1 MGAAATAPEAAARR
15 PRGSPGEAAAGHG
28 GRHGFALFA
37 YGFRPF
43 FLLAGIWAP
52 LGVALWLAALAGLP
66 VPEGGPLPLARWHA
80 HEMLAGFVGA
90 ALGGF
95 VLTAVPNWTGRRG
108 YAGPPL
114 VALVTLFLAG
124 RLALLP
130 GSPVPATL
138 AAPLALLFLP
148 ALVGT
153 VLPALVKARSA
164 RLFGPP
170 MLVLAFWA
178 GDLLMLGEAAGW
190 WGGAETWSLGQML
203 SANVALALVGLIGG
217 RIIPSFT
224 LNALRKAGQPAE
236 LRPLPGVDRAAVLSL
251 LGVTVLDL
259 LAPGMVLAGGMAAAA
274 AVLTALRLSRWHG
287 LRTLGQ
293 PILWVLHLAYAFVP
307 LALATK
313 AAWLLAGAPWAAAW
327 LHLQGAGALA
337 TMIMAVM
344 TRAALGHTGR
354 DLVAARPTVLAYVL
368 LALSGPVRAFGP
380 ALLPGLLPHAL
391 AGALFVGA
399 FLLFLT
405 VYAPILLR
413 PRADGRPG

>member
-1 MGAAATAPEAAARR
+1 MPGRATA
-15 PRGSPGEAAAGHG
+15 G
-28 GRHGFALFA
+28 HGFALFA

-52 LGVALWLAALAGLP
+52 LGVALWVASLAGLA
-66 VPEGGPLPLARWHA
+66 VPEGPLPMLRWHA
-80 HEMLAGFVGA
+80 HEMLAGFISA

-108 YAGPPL
+108 YAGAPL
-114 VALVTLFLAG
+114 VALVTIYLAG

-130 GSPVPATL
+130 GSPLPPAA
-138 AAPLALLFLP
+138 AAPVALAFLP
-148 ALVGT
+148 ALVLL
-153 VLPALVKARSA
+153 VLPALVKARSP

-170 MLVLAFWA
+170 ALVLVFWA

-190 WGGAETWSLGQML
+190 WGAGTWHAGQL
-203 SANVALALVGLIGG
+203 LCANAALALVGLIGG

-224 LNALRKAGQPAE
+224 LTALRKTGRPAE
-236 LRPLPGVDRAAVLSL
+236 PRPLPGVDRAAVLSL
-251 LGVTVLDL
+251 LAVLLVDL
-259 LAPGMVLAGGMAAAA
+259 VAPDSVAAGLVAALA
-274 AVLTALRLSRWHG
+274 AVLVALRLSRWHG

-313 AAWLLAGAPWAAAW
+313 AVWLLAGAPWAMHW

-337 TMIMAVM
+337 MMILAVM
-344 TRAALGHTGR
+344 TRAVLGHTGR
-354 DLVAARPTVLAYVL
+354 DLVAAPATVAAYVL
-368 LALSGPVRAFGP
+368 LALAAPVRAFGP
-380 ALLPGLLPHAL
+380 ALVPGLAPLVL
-391 AGALFVGA
+391 AGGLFVAAFALFLV
-399 FLLFLT
+399 

-413 PRADGRPG
+413 PRADGKPG